1 MKDLPVK
8 IADVL
13 SADAFLRTLRSN
25 HSATAPEKIRAN
37 VKLAA
42 SMSFCFSAAR
52 QSSELLAKAIIVS
65 DVITRILVDF
75 ITDEILR

>member
-1 MKDLPVK
+1 M
-8 IADVL
+8 
-13 SADAFLRTLRSN
+13 SN
-25 HSATAPEKIRAN
+25 HSAIAPEKIRAN

-42 SMSFCFSAAR
+42 SMWFCFSAAR